1 MPGMKSL
8 MLLLVIL
15 ATSGARAKASDAAGA
30 ATFAP
35 RTSVAGQAP
44 ANDRRVG
51 ATTGRSSGRRCATAG
66 PRSGPSARPSSRACP
81 GLNRLIV
88 SGTVGTGGHKVG
100 LGYGGFGGTI
110 MGGRA
115 VHVTLLRTS
124 SHPRGA
130 EPHQTFIGVEPEIM
144 LANWSLKGGP
154 AVRVGVRT
162 PSDRSIPDQLQPGD
176 WVLIRGSGLVGAS
189 GLWVLDR
196 EFSVLGSGFWVL
208 GSGFWV
214 LGSGFEEPWSSG
226 SPASTVLRSI
236 EGGSSPEP

>member
-1 MPGMKSL
+1 MHPDKPPTDNPRHADEQS
-8 MLLLVIL
+8 
-15 ATSGARAKASDAAGA
+15 SDAAEA

-35 RTSVAGQAP
+35 HASVAAQGP
-44 ANDRRVG
+44 GKERDDRPVIWPTVRYGWPEKWSVG
-51 ATTGRSSGRRCATAG
+51 AALQ
-66 PRSGPSARPSSRACP
+66 PRLP
-81 GLNRLIV
+81 GALNRLII

-162 PSDRSIPDQLQPGD
+162 PSAERFRIN
-176 WVLIRGSGLVGAS
+176 
-189 GLWVLDR
+189 
-196 EFSVLGSGFWVL
+196 FSLGIGF
-208 GSGFWV
+208 
-214 LGSGFEEPWSSG
+214 
-226 SPASTVLRSI
+226 
-236 EGGSSPEP
+236 